1 MGPRYGRRAVAF
13 FKRFFKW
20 IGRGAKK
27 AGRFV
32 KKHWKKVTLT
42 ALLAASAFFTFGA
55 ALGLTAGWG
64 SKVGLLVSKLGI
76 SGKMAGIMSSAI
88 VQAGQGAMLGGVTG
102 ALTGQGFMKGA
113 AVGAVAGA
121 VTGGVAGAIRPV
133 APGLGGQPG
142 TAAGA
147 AGPGSA
153 GNPIGSA
160 ATPGGVLPSA
170 ALPKTS
176 AFGSVWEKVIG
187 SGGIGPIIQGVGA
200 GLARGADQKAITK
213 RDDER
218 RDSYA
223 LDYTPIK
230 PMFEQ
235 MFKTP
240 GSRILADSFGEPE
253 GAR

>member
-27 AGRFV
+27 AGGFI

-55 ALGLTAGWG
+55 ALGLTAGWAT
-64 SKVGLLVSKLGI
+64 KVGALVSKLGI

-88 VQAGQGAMLGGVTG
+88 VQAGQGAMLGGATG

-121 VTGGVAGAIRPV
+121 VTGGVTGAFRPV
-133 APGLGGQPG
+133 ASGLQGGQP
-142 TAAGA
+142 AVA

-160 ATPGGVLPSA
+160 STPAGMYSQTSPLAMAQKP
-170 ALPKTS
+170 S
-176 AFGSVWEKVIG
+176 AFGSVWDKVIG
-187 SGGIGPIIQGVGA
+187 SGGIGPIVAGVGS
-200 GLARGADQKAITK
+200 GLARGAEQKSMDK
-213 RDDER
+213 RYDER

-230 PMFEQ
+230 PMFRSPSS
-235 MFKTP
+235 T
-240 GSRILADSFGEPE
+240 ILSDTFAAP
-253 GAR
+253 A

>member
-27 AGRFV
+27 VGGFI

-64 SKVGLLVSKLGI
+64 SKVGLLVSKLGV

-113 AVGAVAGA
+113 AAGAVLGA
-121 VTGGVAGAIRPV
+121 VTGGVTGAIRPV
-133 APGLGGQPG
+133 APGLPGGQPG
-142 TAAGA
+142 TSAAGT
-147 AGPGSA
+147 A

-160 ATPGGVLPSA
+160 ATPAG
-170 ALPKTS
+170 ALADVAPKAS
-176 AFGSVWEKVIG
+176 GFGSVWEKVIG

-230 PMFEQ
+230 PMF
-235 MFKTP
+235 KSP
-240 GSRILADSFGEPE
+240 GAAILADSFREPE

>member
-1 MGPRYGRRAVAF
+1 MGPRDGRRAVAF

-27 AGRFV
+27 AGGFI
-32 KKHWKKVTLT
+32 KKHWKKV
-42 ALLAASAFFTFGA
+42 AKIGVFAAAAFFTFGV
-55 ALGLTAGWG
+55 ALGATSLWA

-88 VQAGQGAMLGGVTG
+88 VQAGQGAAMGGITG

-113 AVGAVAGA
+113 AAGAAIGA
-121 VTGGVAGAIRPV
+121 VTGGVTGAIRPV
-133 APGLGGQPG
+133 APGLPGGQPG
-142 TAAGA
+142 TAPTG
-147 AGPGSA
+147 GLGTA
-153 GNPIGSA
+153 GNPIGSQSGPA
-160 ATPGGVLPSA
+160 GLVMPLADAPRA
-170 ALPKTS
+170 S

-200 GLARGADQKAITK
+200 GLARGADQKAMTK

-230 PMFEQ
+230 PMFR
-235 MFKTP
+235 TP
-240 GSRILADSFGEPE
+240 SSTILAQGSLAAP
-253 GAR
+253 A

>member
-1 MGPRYGRRAVAF
+1 MDPRYGRRAVAF

-20 IGRGAKK
+20 IGRGVKK
-27 AGRFV
+27 VGGFI
-32 KKHWKKVTLT
+32 KKHWKKVALT

-55 ALGLTAGWG
+55 ALGLTAGWA
-64 SKVGLLVSKLGI
+64 SKVGLLVSKLGV

-102 ALTGQGFMKGA
+102 TLTGQGFMKGA
-113 AVGAVAGA
+113 AAGA
-121 VTGGVAGAIRPV
+121 VLGAVSGGVTGAIRPV
-133 APGLGGQPG
+133 ASGLPGGQPG
-142 TAAGA
+142 TAA
-147 AGPGSA
+147 AGTGTA

-160 ATPGGVLPSA
+160 VTPGGTLPSA
-170 ALPKTS
+170 PLGTLAHAVAPKAS

-218 RDSYA
+218 RDSYD

-230 PMFEQ
+230 PMFRSPSS
-235 MFKTP
+235 T
-240 GSRILADSFGEPE
+240 ILSDSFAAP
-253 GAR
+253 A